1 MIAEEHIT
9 EKGMAFI
16 ELWNC
21 SLSKLY
27 RVVNQLTTLQVD
39 SHERLVTAPDRL
51 GEDRVTRRAHALSH
65 RDLHSFPTRRSSDLV
80 ADVSV
85 PGHIDVLS
93 GQQ

>member
-16 ELWNC
+16 DVWSC

-39 SHERLVTAPDRL
+39 SHERLVTASDRL
-51 GEDRVTRRAHALSH
+51 
-65 RDLHSFPTRRSSDLV
+65 
-80 ADVSV
+80 
-85 PGHIDVLS
+85 
-93 GQQ
+93 

>member
-65 RDLHSFPTRRSSDLV
+65 RDHSAVYHLITSDIALYTLV
-80 ADVSV
+80 
-85 PGHIDVLS
+85 
-93 GQQ
+93 